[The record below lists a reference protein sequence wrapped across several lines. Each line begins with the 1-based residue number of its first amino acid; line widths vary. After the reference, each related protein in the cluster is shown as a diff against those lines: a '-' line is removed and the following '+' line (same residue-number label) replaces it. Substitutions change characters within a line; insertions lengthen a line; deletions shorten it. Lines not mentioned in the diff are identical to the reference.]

1 MRDPNQTQRPPLP
14 HLGSSPEGYKKRER
28 SVAPLRRGGFCGVA
42 MLSACPSSWSVWQVL
57 QLRTP
62 LGPRR
67 TGMAGHLLPLPW
79 TSSPADRQRREEG
92 SERGPAVVFTLDS
105 AIFIGPRPLT
115 VTGSPAV
122 QVRTQTRRS

>member
-1 MRDPNQTQRPPLP
+1 
-14 HLGSSPEGYKKRER
+14 
-28 SVAPLRRGGFCGVA
+28 
-42 MLSACPSSWSVWQVL
+42 
-57 QLRTP
+57 
-62 LGPRR
+62 
-67 TGMAGHLLPLPW
+67 MAGHLLPLPW

-122 QVRTQTRRS
+122 QLRMQRPLMGRDSGPVPTAVQVESDQDVERSRQHGQD